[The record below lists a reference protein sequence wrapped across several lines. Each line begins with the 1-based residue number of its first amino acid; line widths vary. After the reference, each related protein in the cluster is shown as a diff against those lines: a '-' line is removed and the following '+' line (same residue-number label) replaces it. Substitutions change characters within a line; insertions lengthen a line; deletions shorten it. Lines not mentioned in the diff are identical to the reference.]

1 VPTQR
6 KSTLIKIFR
15 CPYCRRE
22 QRGRTNLKCTGCGEV
37 FALPKTKSKILVGVE
52 RAFDHFRRKVDRP
65 LGQNAMALI
74 AGKKYGA
81 DSWKKQ

>member
-1 VPTQR
+1 
-6 KSTLIKIFR
+6 
-15 CPYCRRE
+15 
-22 QRGRTNLKCTGCGEV
+22 V

-81 DSWKKQ
+81 DSWKKVK